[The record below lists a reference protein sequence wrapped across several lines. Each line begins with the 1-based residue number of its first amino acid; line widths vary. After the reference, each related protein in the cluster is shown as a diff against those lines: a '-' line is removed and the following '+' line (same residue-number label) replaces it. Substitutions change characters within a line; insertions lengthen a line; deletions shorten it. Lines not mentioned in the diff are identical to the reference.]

1 MSDDNS
7 KIDKYDLILQ
17 QLEEIKTQT
26 KLTNGRVTRLERAM
40 LLTTG
45 LIIGVGLVNWKVILS
60 VL

>member
-1 MSDDNS
+1 MQEDNS

-17 QLEEIKTQT
+17 QLEEIKIQT

-45 LIIGVGLVNWKVILS
+45 LIVGVGLVNWKVILS